1 MPLFKYPIVLRA
13 ILLIL
18 CGLIIAGCSSRRH
31 PAYQYRYQTK
41 TPPKKE
47 LTRMGYTIQAGAF
60 AQAQNA
66 VRLTDRL
73 CKRGLDATYFV
84 AATGLYKVRFGNF
97 SSREA
102 ARKRAEA
109 LKQSGVIA
117 EYYIVAPEDY
127 AVAKRQQLGD
137 SYLRDEL
144 AKTAQSF
151 LGVPYLWGGTS
162 AETGF
167 DCSGLTMTVY
177 QLNGLNLPRSSRDQ
191 FEAGTPIDRDE
202 LQKGDLLFFATSTPG
217 KVTHVGVY
225 LGGGEFIH
233 APGRGKTICKDSLS
247 KSFFQKHYIGART
260 YL

>member
-1 MPLFKYPIVLRA
+1 MPLFKYPIFLRA
-13 ILLIL
+13 MLLFL
-18 CGLIIAGCSSRRH
+18 CGLILFGCSSRRQQT
-31 PAYQYRYQTK
+31 YQYRNQTK
-41 TPPKKE
+41 SPPRKE
-47 LTRMGYTIQAGAF
+47 LARMGYTIQAGAF
-60 AQAQNA
+60 AQVQNA
-66 VRLTDRL
+66 VRLTDHL
-73 CKRGLDATYFV
+73 SKQGLDATYFV

-102 ARKRAEA
+102 ARKRAET

-137 SYLRDEL
+137 AYLREEL
-144 AKTAQSF
+144 VKTAKSF

-167 DCSGLTMTVY
+167 DCSGLTMTIY

-191 FEAGTPIDRDE
+191 FEAGTPIDQDQ
-202 LQKGDLLFFATSTPG
+202 LQRGDLLFFAMSGPG
-217 KVTHVGVY
+217 KVSHVAVY

-233 APGRGKTICKDSLS
+233 APGRGRTICTDSLS
-247 KSFFQKHYIGART
+247 KSFFKTHFIGART